1 MMDNK
6 LNHFDADWDKILD
19 QLEAAA
25 GSGQML
31 NEEEEQLLAEL
42 QDIRLSAG
50 VALKAEQTFD
60 TDRQWAK
67 LREQIVADEANPVRK
82 QQASY
87 RLKYWVAAAAV
98 ILVIAAG
105 LFYRA
110 NTAKQD
116 IQTVNIFKNDI
127 APGEEGATLT
137 LSDGKKI
144 VLSEAANGS
153 LAEEYGVQISK
164 TAGGQIIY
172 KVIAQETSAE
182 PKINTLSTIKGQT
195 YRLVLPDHSEVWL
208 NAASSVRFPT
218 SFSASKTRRVEL
230 KGEAYFEIAKDK
242 THPFIVHTADQE
254 LEVLGTHFNING
266 YHINGGTRTTLLE
279 GRVRFS
285 NRDGQ
290 QMMLS
295 PGQEGIV
302 DKDQQMSVVTADVKE
317 AMAWK
322 NGYFRF
328 EHERIDEVME
338 KISRWYDIQV
348 SFEGAISNE
357 KFSGNISRYKN
368 ISEVLNMLS
377 YSNAVKFKV
386 EGRRVTVMK

>member
-105 LFYRA
+105 LFYRV

-153 LAEEYGVQISK
+153 LAKEYGVQISK

-172 KVIAQETSAE
+172 SVAGEESSAE
-182 PKINTLSTIKGQT
+182 PKINTLTTIKGQT

-208 NAASSVRFPT
+208 NAASSIRFPT
-218 SFSASKTRRVEL
+218 SFSAAKERRVEL

-242 THPFIVHTADQE
+242 NHPFIVHTADQE

-266 YHINGGTRTTLLE
+266 YHINGDTRTTLVE
-279 GRVRFS
+279 GSVSLS
-285 NRDGQ
+285 NREGQ
-290 QMMLS
+290 QIVLT
-295 PGQEGIV
+295 PGQQGIV
-302 DKDQQMSVVTADVKE
+302 GKDQQMRVVAADLR
-317 AMAWK
+317 AALAWK

-328 EHERIDEVME
+328 EQETIEEVMA

-348 SFEGAISNE
+348 SFEGPISNE

-368 ISEVLNMLS
+368 ISEALNMLS